1 MKSEEQVEKLRCQ
14 IRIISSRKNSPKR
27 ENSSNLYNSD
37 NNITII
43 TKLANAIDDYV
54 DNLTIGKEIL
64 ADQIKR
70 TIRQIHQKENNLH
83 QDLVCEQWRCYDAEA
98 ERNNE
103 IIQR

>member
-1 MKSEEQVEKLRCQ
+1 M
-14 IRIISSRKNSPKR
+14 
-27 ENSSNLYNSD
+27 YNSND
-37 NNITII
+37 NMTII
-43 TKLANAIDDYV
+43 TKLANVIDGYV
-54 DNLTIGKEIL
+54 DNLTTGRKIL

-70 TIRQIHQKENNLH
+70 ITRQIHQKENNLH